1 MIVCDNILQYKSF
14 FAYSEKTNKSFFA
27 EFKDGINIIYGR
39 NTSGKSTLIQAIL
52 YTFGIND
59 VKTPLNDILDEK
71 PIFRLDCELSI
82 KNITTNLTLIRDDE
96 NIYIQQDT
104 KPIKSFFGI
113 SGNGSEHSKLKLF
126 LHELFGFSLQLQQ
139 KDTMVK
145 ASIETIFLPYYIAQS
160 TGWVYLRESFS
171 KLGFYKNFKYDY
183 LDYYLG
189 IDNEIDKEEKQKL
202 EKAKLSF
209 ENEIKFLNEFETTNE
224 KLTITKMLD
233 ENFITKAN
241 NYIEKFKEKEEELR
255 KKETEYIDKCNK
267 LSFYSSRIK
276 ILNKVKR
283 NHLKQNPEKDNCPVC
298 QNKLNFS
305 TEAIYGYHQD
315 LNDTENQLI
324 EIKEKQ
330 KKLQGTINSLKKTI
344 EALKEEINKEFQ
356 IVKKYEQ
363 EQITFEKW
371 LNNKSNTRLIQNI
384 ELKLV
389 KLNKELQDKKDDLKK
404 YKTDDEVQKIRDD
417 FDSEFSKLFQSYLK
431 ELNVE
436 SKSVYDYKYTTLYK
450 SSVFP
455 LQGVELHKA
464 ILAHNFAFNKIINDN
479 NRNIHRLPYLIDAIF
494 KEDIDILNKPLLLN
508 FVNNYKLSDTQTIIS
523 IAYKDDETNS
533 IIDDYNKNNFKN
545 QANLICIGNAV
556 KTQAFLSDF
565 DIKSQDILDN
575 TFEIMDII

>member
-1 MIVCDNILQYKSF
+1 MNNILKYKSF
-14 FAYSEKTNKSFFA
+14 FAYSEKTNKSFFT
-27 EFKDGINIIYGR
+27 EFEDGINIIYGR

-82 KNITTNLTLIRDDE
+82 NNIITNLTLIRDDE
-96 NIYIQQDT
+96 NIYIQQEN
-104 KPIKSFFGI
+104 KPTKSFFGI
-113 SGNGSEHSKLKLF
+113 GDNKSAEHIKLKVY
-126 LHELFGFSLQLQQ
+126 LHELFKFSLQLQQ

-183 LDYYLG
+183 LDFYLG
-189 IDNEIDKEEKQKL
+189 IDNEIDREEKQKL
-202 EKAKLSF
+202 EKEKLSF
-209 ENEIKFLNEFETTNE
+209 ENEIKFLNEFETNNE
-224 KLTITKMLD
+224 KLTIAKMLD

-255 KKETEYIDKCNK
+255 KNEISYIDKCNK
-267 LSFYSSRIK
+267 LSFYTARIK
-276 ILNKVKR
+276 ILKKVKS
-283 NHLKQNPEKDNCPVC
+283 NHLKQNPKKDNCPVC

-305 TEAIYGYHQD
+305 TESIYEYHQD

-324 EIKEKQ
+324 DIKEKQ
-330 KKLQGTINSLKKTI
+330 KKLQGNINSLKKII
-344 EALKEEINKEFQ
+344 EKLKEEINKEFQ

-371 LNNKSNTRLIQNI
+371 LNNKSNTKLIQNI

-494 KEDIDILNKPLLLN
+494 KEDIDIPNKNLILN
-508 FVNNYKLSDTQTIIS
+508 FVDNYKSSDTQTIIS

-556 KTQAFLSDF
+556 KTQAFLTGF
-565 DIKSQDILDN
+565 DIRLQDILDN

>member
-1 MIVCDNILQYKSF
+1 MNNILKYKSF
-14 FAYSEKTNKSFFA
+14 FAYSEKTNKSFFT

-59 VKTPLNDILDEK
+59 VKTPLNDILNEK

-82 KNITTNLTLIRDDE
+82 NNIITNLTLIRDDE
-96 NIYIQQDT
+96 NIYIQED
-104 KPIKSFFGI
+104 KKALKSFFGI

-126 LHELFGFSLQLQQ
+126 LHELFGFNLQLQQ
-139 KDTMVK
+139 KDTIVK

-189 IDNEIDKEEKQKL
+189 IDNEIDREEKQKL
-202 EKAKLSF
+202 EKEKLSF
-209 ENEIKFLNEFETTNE
+209 ENEIKFLNEFETSNE

-241 NYIEKFKEKEEELR
+241 NYIEKFKEKKEELR
-255 KKETEYIDKCNK
+255 KNEIEYIEKSNK
-267 LSFYSSRIK
+267 LSFYTARIK
-276 ILNKVKR
+276 ILKKVKS
-283 NHLKQNPEKDNCPVC
+283 NHLKQNPEKNNCPVC
-298 QNKLNFS
+298 HNKLNF
-305 TEAIYGYHQD
+305 TIETVYEYHQD

-330 KKLQGTINSLKKTI
+330 KKLQGTINSLKNTI

-404 YKTDDEVQKIRDD
+404 YRTDDEVQKIRDD

-431 ELNVE
+431 ELNIE
-436 SKSVYDYKYTTLYK
+436 SESVYDYKYTTLYK

-494 KEDIDILNKPLLLN
+494 KEDIDIFNKPLILN
-508 FVNNYKLSDTQTIIS
+508 FINNYKSLDTQTIIS
-523 IAYKDDETNS
+523 IAYKDDDTNS
-533 IIDDYNKNNFKN
+533 IIDDYNKNNFEN
-545 QANLICIGNAV
+545 QANLICIGNAL
-556 KTQAFLSDF
+556 KTQAFLNDF
-565 DIKSQDILDN
+565 DMKLQNILDN